1 MSRIGK
7 LPISLPAGVEV
18 SVNKDNLVTVKG
30 ALGVLT
36 QQIKGGTTIKVENN
50 NVIVERV
57 SEEKQ
62 ERANHGLYRAL
73 INNMVIGVSKGY
85 TVKQELVGVG
95 YKAVANGQVLELAL
109 GYSHEIHFQIPN
121 EVKVEAVTDK
131 RKNPII
137 TLTSIDKE
145 LIGKVAAKI
154 RSMRAP
160 EPYKGKGVKFVGEI
174 LRRKAGKAAGVK

>member
-7 LPISLPAGVEV
+7 LPINLPTGVEV

-36 QQIKGGTTIKVENN
+36 QQIKGGTTIKVEDN
-50 NVIVERV
+50 NVIVERS
-57 SEEKQ
+57 SEEQQ

-85 TVKQELVGVG
+85 TIKQELVGVG

>member
-50 NVIVERV
+50 NVIVERI

-73 INNMVIGVSKGY
+73 INNMVHGVSVGY
-85 TVKQELVGVG
+85 TIKQELVGVG
-95 YKAVANGQVLELAL
+95 YKAVSNGQVLELAL
-109 GYSHEIHFQIPN
+109 GYSHEIHFQIPS

-160 EPYKGKGVKFVGEI
+160 EPYKGKGVKFVDEV